1 MFCDDVLALLSVG
14 GVDNGVILLV
24 ALLVDLDV
32 VLGVAVGLLVGIG
45 VATVAGWGAVGEGSK
60 AEDGNKSEHFDKSCE
75 SFFPAVCYRS

>member
-14 GVDNGVILLV
+14 GVDNGVILLM
-24 ALLVDLDV
+24 ALLVVLDV

-45 VATVAGWGAVGEGSK
+45 VTTVAGWGAVGEGSK
-60 AEDGNKSEHFDKSCE
+60 AEDSNKFEHFDKSCE

>member
-14 GVDNGVILLV
+14 GVDNGVVLLV

-45 VATVAGWGAVGEGSK
+45 VATVARWGAVGEGSK
-60 AEDGNKSEHFDKSCE
+60 AEDSNESEHFE
-75 SFFPAVCYRS
+75 F